1 MRTRLKVCCIASE
14 GEAALA
20 VRLGADALG
29 LVGAMPSGPGP
40 IDDELI
46 ARIARSVPAPVA
58 TFLLTSRTDPDDVV
72 SHVLGAGVNTVQLVD
87 AVPDA
92 TYAALRKHAPAVR
105 IVQVL
110 HVCDEGV
117 LNEARRLHDHV
128 DVFLLD
134 SGRPCAAVKELG
146 GTGRTHDW
154 QISARLVSQVR
165 RPVFLA
171 GGIRP
176 ENVREAIRTVRPFG
190 IDLCTGVRT
199 EGRLNGGRVRALL
212 AEMSAADARA
222 GDSGEN
228 GPEEGR

>member
-1 MRTRLKVCCIASE
+1 
-14 GEAALA
+14 
-20 VRLGADALG
+20 
-29 LVGAMPSGPGP
+29 MPSGPGP

-58 TFLLTSRTDPDDVV
+58 TFLLTSRTEPDGVV
-72 SHVLGAGVNTVQLVD
+72 AHVLETGVNTVQLVD
-87 AVPDA
+87 AVPEE
-92 TYAALRKHAPAVR
+92 TYAALRRHAPAVR

-117 LNEARRLHDHV
+117 LDEARRLNDHV

-134 SGRPCAAVKELG
+134 SGKPCAAVKELG

-154 QISARLVSQVR
+154 QISARLVAQVQ

-176 ENVREAIRTVRPFG
+176 ENVGEAIRTVRPFG
-190 IDLCTGVRT
+190 IDLCTGVRSN
-199 EGRLNGGRVRALL
+199 GRLDEGRVRSLA
-212 AEMSAADARA
+212 AEMAAAD
-222 GDSGEN
+222 SGL
-228 GPEEGR
+228 GGEGG